1 MRKTFHKLILS
12 FFIFC
17 SANSFAQK
25 GNYDLEPQVPFQP
38 MFTLGTSY
46 YTFQGDITGPKTGSL
61 VNHMG
66 WHAGIRFNILRDLD
80 VSLLHATVSL
90 DEDNRE
96 GQAFRSNVNKTG
108 LHVDYMWS
116 WVPLLKKTKITPYA
130 TIGLDYLDFTTAT
143 SGTSLQEYDKE
154 FSLSTPVGIGLAF
167 NVSEKVLMQVAYKSV
182 LTGAD
187 IDKSEDE
194 ASDNLSA
201 VVFSLSYDFFTPKPR
216 NKAYIDDSYYKDI
229 DFAALDL
236 EDSDG
241 DKVLDVNDYCP
252 QTPKGVKV
260 NEYGCPIDS
269 DNDGIA
275 DYIDK
280 EKNTPKGVIVDEYG
294 VKLTEDKYFSMYSS
308 DEVASREYANFYN
321 TSEIQR
327 ENFASSNDYL
337 IAKAN
342 AFNKVYYNSPD
353 FNSISSK
360 DNMNNTPRYKVQ
372 LGIYNE
378 AVPANLINKF
388 LSLDDLESYQQED
401 GQIIYSVG
409 NYNTIDDVISR
420 NYKLEEQGLDETQII
435 IDNNGIL
442 SQYVPEGQNVETKIQ
457 SEKTDEL
464 SVLDSAQN
472 ENSNTNN
479 NNIKTDSIQET
490 SLSNE
495 NIKETISSENKI
507 VYRIQIGAWKKPLD
521 QTIFKGVN
529 NVIPIKG
536 KDGWIRYTTGSFVD
550 YKEAVDY
557 MNQMR
562 ARGFEDAFISTYK
575 DGERIGL
582 DIAIKTDNQK
592 SQNSKKLKESK
603 ILFLVQIGIF
613 SNNLTVEEEN
623 KIEKLDNVNKQKLGP
638 RFYQYFAGSYSDFA
652 DAQKRL
658 KEVQDLGFQDAFIL
672 AKKDGQR
679 ITVEEAQNELLKE
692 K

>member
-1 MRKTFHKLILS
+1 MRKIFQKLILS

-17 SANSFAQK
+17 SINSFAQK

-66 WHAGIRFNILRDLD
+66 WHAGIRFNVLRDLD

-90 DEDNRE
+90 DENNRE

-130 TIGLDYLDFTTAT
+130 TIGVDYLDFTTAT
-143 SGTSLQEYDKE
+143 LGTSAQEYDKE
-154 FSLSTPVGIGLAF
+154 FSLSTPLGIGLAF

-187 IDKSEDE
+187 IDKSAND

-252 QTPKGVKV
+252 QTPKGVTV

-353 FNSISSK
+353 FNNISSEE
-360 DNMNNTPRYKVQ
+360 DNNTATKYKVQ
-372 LGIYNE
+372 LGVYNE

-388 LSLDDLESYQQED
+388 LSLDDLESYQKED
-401 GQIIYSVG
+401 GQIIYLVG
-409 NYNTIDDVISR
+409 NYNTIDDAISR
-420 NYKLEEQGLDETQII
+420 QYKLEEKGLDETQITI
-435 IDNNGIL
+435 NENGIF
-442 SQYVPEGQNVETKIQ
+442 SQYIPERQNVETNIQ
-457 SEKTDEL
+457 LEKTDEI

-472 ENSNTNN
+472 DNSNTDNTS
-479 NNIKTDSIQET
+479 NNIKTDSVQEP

-495 NIKETISSENKI
+495 KKQVTISSENII
-507 VYRIQIGAWKKPLD
+507 VYRVQIGAWKKPLD
-521 QTIFKGVN
+521 QAIFKGVN

-550 YKEAVDY
+550 YKEAVNY

-582 DIAIKTDNQK
+582 DIAIKTDKEISEK
-592 SQNSKKLKESK
+592 SKNLTESK

-613 SNNLTVEEEN
+613 SNSLTVEDQN
-623 KIEKLDNVNKQKLGP
+623 KMQKLDNVNKQKLGP
-638 RFYQYFAGSYSDFA
+638 KFFQYFIGSYSDFS
-652 DAQKRL
+652 DAPRRL
-658 KEVQDLGFQDAFIL
+658 KEAQDLGFKDAFIL

-679 ITVEEAQNELLKE
+679 ITVEEAQNELLK
-692 K
+692 